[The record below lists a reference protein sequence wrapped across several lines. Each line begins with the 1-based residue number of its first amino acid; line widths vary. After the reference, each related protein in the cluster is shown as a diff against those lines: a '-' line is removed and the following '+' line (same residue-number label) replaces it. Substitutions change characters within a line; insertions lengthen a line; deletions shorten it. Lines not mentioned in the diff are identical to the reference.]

1 MEQNNFLTKVG
12 GKWLLG
18 IMAVI
23 VLGGIILF
31 ANSNKYTQAEPLRVG
46 ISPYQDL
53 AMIVNIEPLGL
64 EKKYGVD
71 IDLVTMPWEEI
82 FPAVTSAGRGLD
94 IGFAS
99 YIEYLTKM
107 DNINAGSDDPL
118 LFVYPVYVFKGGAFV
133 TFKDETKV
141 PTLNA
146 ETVKNPDVVAKF
158 LSGKLGA
165 QKSSLYEMMLYHL
178 ALQNGI
184 NPKNLNIID
193 TPFDQG
199 FLAAEGGSLDIATA
213 GLTQLTETTR
223 RGGRAVLVMDDLGFA
238 DLTGF
243 VVKKSVLEAKKP
255 EIEALIKMWFDSV
268 DYVYSD
274 IDKNSKYSLAYL
286 DKNASTRYSLEEYK
300 KALSQEYLPRS
311 VAESKKE
318 LIDESGK
325 FSYLRIGK
333 TAQEYLFSNGIVKSK
348 TAIPTPILVK

>member
-1 MEQNNFLTKVG
+1 MEQNSFLAKIG
-12 GKWLLG
+12 GKWLL
-18 IMAVI
+18 AVVAII
-23 VLGGIILF
+23 VVGGFILF
-31 ANSNKYTQAEPLRVG
+31 ANSNKHNQTEPLRVG

-53 AMIVNIEPLGL
+53 AMLVNLEPLEL

-71 IDLVTMPWEEI
+71 VDLITMSWEEI
-82 FPAVTSAGRGLD
+82 VPAVTSIGRGLD

-118 LFVYPVYVFKGGAFV
+118 LFIYPVYVFKGGAFV
-133 TFKDETKV
+133 TFKDKNKV
-141 PTLNA
+141 PALNA
-146 ETVKNPDVVAKF
+146 ETVKNHDVVAKF
-158 LSGKLGA
+158 LGGKLGA

-184 NPKNLNIID
+184 NLKDLDIID
-193 TPFDQG
+193 TPLDQG
-199 FLAAEGGSLDIATA
+199 FLAAQGGSLDIAPA

-223 RGGRAVLVMDDLGFA
+223 RGGRAVLTMDDLGFA
-238 DLTGF
+238 DITGF

-274 IDKNSKYSLAYL
+274 IDNNSKYSLAYL
-286 DKNASTRYSLEEYK
+286 DKNASTQYTLDEYK

-311 VAESKKE
+311 VVESKTE
-318 LIDESGK
+318 LIDENGK

-333 TAQEYLFSNGIVKSK
+333 TVQDYLLSNGIIKSK
-348 TAIPTPILVK
+348 NSIPVPIEVK